1 MELILGITT
10 RTYARSVKLETIN
23 KTRSAEVVI
32 PMEEIPSEGK
42 DKIQLQ
48 DTALRIIAMTN
59 HQLKVLEKFSLLG
72 LTAQQQQVA
81 RSMIV
86 KEDDRFTTDDTEIG
100 DVDTHKMKI

>member
-1 MELILGITT
+1 
-10 RTYARSVKLETIN
+10 
-23 KTRSAEVVI
+23 
-32 PMEEIPSEGK
+32 
-42 DKIQLQ
+42 
-48 DTALRIIAMTN
+48 MTN